1 MPKTGCLPAYM
12 QGGYWSFRERHQE
25 PGRRGPRLSGPPP
38 TGSMMGWRLTLSGLP
53 EGYEVVEHE
62 DGLRLHGPGKR
73 VVAEFGPLLNDL
85 DLVRSTAW
93 EDARSAP
100 RERLPVS

>member
-1 MPKTGCLPAYM
+1 
-12 QGGYWSFRERHQE
+12 
-25 PGRRGPRLSGPPP
+25 
-38 TGSMMGWRLTLSGLP
+38 MGWRLTLSGLP

-62 DGLRLHGPGKR
+62 DGLRLLGPGKR
-73 VVAEFGPLLNDL
+73 AVAEFGPLLNDL
-85 DLVRSTAW
+85 DLIRSAAW